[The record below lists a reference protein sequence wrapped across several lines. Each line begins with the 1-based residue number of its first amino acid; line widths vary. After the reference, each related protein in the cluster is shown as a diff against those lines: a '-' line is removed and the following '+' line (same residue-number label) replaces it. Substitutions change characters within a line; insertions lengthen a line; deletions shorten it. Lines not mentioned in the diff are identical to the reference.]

1 MMADHVGVV
10 EFGLG
15 DDRYCL
21 GIDAVTEVVAADVT
35 PLPNTPPRIAGV
47 TDLRG
52 QTARVL
58 DPRAVFDVGDPDPD
72 AGDRV
77 IVLDTVDEPRG
88 WLVDDVRD
96 VHRVDFADVDRSF
109 EGEGRGIRGLVRVDE
124 NDFMIWVDADAV

>member
-1 MMADHVGVV
+1 MADHVGVV

-15 DDRYCL
+15 GDRYCL
-21 GIDAVTEVVAADVT
+21 GIDAVTEVVDADVT

-58 DPRAVFDVGDPDPD
+58 DPRAVFDVGDPGPD

-88 WLVDDVRD
+88 WLVDEVRD
-96 VHRVDFADVDRSF
+96 VHRVDATAVDRSV
-109 EGEGRGIRGLVRVDE
+109 EGEGRGIRGLVRVAD
-124 NDFMIWVDADAV
+124 DFVIWVDADAV